1 MLKRCSVIAKVSM
14 SELKESVR
22 TKTRVLIYIMAVWA
36 FSAFISI
43 PPLLG
48 WKKDLDM
55 SWFDQQKQYQQV
67 GKSWMV
73 PAYIRLQ
80 KCFDV
85 GWVGVRLNGRIS
97 LTQL

>member
-1 MLKRCSVIAKVSM
+1 M
-14 SELKESVR
+14 SELKESGR

-67 GKSWMV
+67 SNVLYYSVLYCTVMSWFDQ
-73 PAYIRLQ
+73 Q
-80 KCFDV
+80 KQYQQV
-85 GWVGVRLNGRIS
+85 SG
-97 LTQL
+97 

>member
-1 MLKRCSVIAKVSM
+1 MIVRPFLDFNFMLTCSSLFGVIAKVSM
-14 SELKESVR
+14 SEVKESGR

-55 SWFDQQKQYQQV
+55 SWFDQQKQYQQASTV
-67 GKSWMV
+67 LYCTVLYCCKLMGLANV
-73 PAYIRLQ
+73 
-80 KCFDV
+80 
-85 GWVGVRLNGRIS
+85 
-97 LTQL
+97 

>member
-1 MLKRCSVIAKVSM
+1 MIVRPFLDFNFMLTCSSLFGVIAKVSM
-14 SELKESVR
+14 SEVKESGR

-55 SWFDQQKQYQQV
+55 SWFDQQKQYQQAS
-67 GKSWMV
+67 G
-73 PAYIRLQ
+73 
-80 KCFDV
+80 
-85 GWVGVRLNGRIS
+85 
-97 LTQL
+97 

>member
-1 MLKRCSVIAKVSM
+1 M
-14 SELKESVR
+14 SELKESGR

-55 SWFDQQKQYQQV
+55 SWFDQQKQYQQASIV
-67 GKSWMV
+67 LYCTV
-73 PAYIRLQ
+73 LYCTVLY
-80 KCFDV
+80 
-85 GWVGVRLNGRIS
+85 L
-97 LTQL
+97 L